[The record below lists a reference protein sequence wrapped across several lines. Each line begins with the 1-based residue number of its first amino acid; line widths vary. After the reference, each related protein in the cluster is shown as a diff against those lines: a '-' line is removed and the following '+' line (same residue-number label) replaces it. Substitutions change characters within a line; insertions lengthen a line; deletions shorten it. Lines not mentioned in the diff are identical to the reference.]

1 MCACEFRKFINENW
15 GNKKHD
21 DDCDEKMQ
29 QAAAEFRLD
38 SPQSQC
44 SVRKFVNAKAIDPIT
59 DYQQVSERSN
69 IKRVPRLGSPADKSS
84 FKATFKSALKLDVEQ
99 LHCESQPQFNSM
111 AMELEQ
117 KANNELNQVN
127 SSPGFIT
134 GVAAMSDDA
143 NDAPAKL
150 ASKWIKPNIT
160 QEEEDESNS
169 NNLYA
174 TLIRYFSEMENN
186 LYLSMGKT
194 DEEIER
200 IHQADL
206 VDQKNRKKVLLR
218 QNSLIDR
225 QSKQMKQGSMPW
237 QLLRQSDTWSS
248 KNLISTFHERNK
260 TYLKQPYRPIES
272 SPNHSPPESPSTS

>member
-1 MCACEFRKFINENW
+1 
-15 GNKKHD
+15 
-21 DDCDEKMQ
+21 
-29 QAAAEFRLD
+29 
-38 SPQSQC
+38 
-44 SVRKFVNAKAIDPIT
+44 
-59 DYQQVSERSN
+59 
-69 IKRVPRLGSPADKSS
+69 
-84 FKATFKSALKLDVEQ
+84 
-99 LHCESQPQFNSM
+99 M

-169 NNLYA
+169 NLYA

-218 QNSLIDR
+218 
-225 QSKQMKQGSMPW
+225 
-237 QLLRQSDTWSS
+237 
-248 KNLISTFHERNK
+248 
-260 TYLKQPYRPIES
+260 
-272 SPNHSPPESPSTS
+272 